1 MSQERLNHLMVLH
14 IHQDEV
20 DKLDL
25 RTIGNEF
32 VGEMELRKRL
42 FGHFD

>member
-1 MSQERLNHLMVLH
+1 MIRLMILHTHQEA
-14 IHQDEV
+14 V

-25 RTIGNEF
+25 KAIGNEF
-32 VGEMELRKRL
+32 VGELELRKRL